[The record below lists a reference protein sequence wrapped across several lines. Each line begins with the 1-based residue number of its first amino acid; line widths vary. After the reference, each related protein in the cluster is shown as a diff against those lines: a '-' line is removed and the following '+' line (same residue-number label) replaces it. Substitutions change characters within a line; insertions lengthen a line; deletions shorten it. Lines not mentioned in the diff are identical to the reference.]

1 MFSERSHS
9 PSLGTDDMDL
19 LDIQLLGRSA
29 AQDWLAHV
37 ILTVKTIAAGAEFI
51 PLPYIRAAFGTVVI
65 FLRQLMFES
74 YPTTTLGLMETQKMN
89 KNRDDL
95 RDLCAGIIEILL
107 LLRDEILI
115 RGQVAGVRFI
125 GLCEDF
131 ISFLRLVQTEL
142 EKLVRSRT
150 GFRGRIKELLR
161 TTSVADQIGR
171 YRTRIN
177 DLRSN
182 FILAGIIDTNVN
194 VASIQKTVS
203 ANQETCPIAQQF
215 RRIKMGD
222 INLLYETA
230 MSSMVYKVKVFTAR
244 VSGEPS
250 LMTVAKYEDDEKW
263 KSDLELYS
271 RLKHPNV
278 WQLFGISTTAGL
290 HALIYYDELIPLP
303 IYRQFH
309 RPSSD
314 LEWVCLEAM
323 LDCSPYHRWST
334 NDKGKGSETT
344 ICVKREPVQLCLTM
358 PGLEN
363 EYAVEMI
370 EHDLSLWHTEMFPH
384 HHAAEDTGT
393 VPKSLSILRY
403 ANHLFAA
410 LIPIRFPKPTP
421 WKMRKELF
429 LGSVI
434 TQRCAEFLP
443 IAYIPNSSQSQ
454 IEKWDLMPV
463 PSVYSNPR
471 VDNASNR
478 FTILPGSFKAL
489 ELPRNHILLSSSIKL
504 EDEIV
509 NLVNTSWLSQANR
522 CIDKIMP
529 DREQRY
535 RCGMVEMLECIVMVD
550 LECHHLLRP
559 EGTLHEAHI
568 FVCAVSVRHDGLRIG
583 IEFPDSDQ
591 VYWSLDPAGNTR
603 MTEEERDSM
612 GLPRLEFIF
621 LPRANFWHEY
631 HYLPCPPRIF

>member
-19 LDIQLLGRSA
+19 RAPLDIQLLGRSA

-65 FLRQLMFES
+65 FL
-74 YPTTTLGLMETQKMN
+74 ETVDKMN

-95 RDLCAGIIEILL
+95 RDLCAGVVEILL

-161 TTSVADQIGR
+161 TTSVADQIDR

-215 RRIKMGD
+215 CPIKMGD

-230 MSSMVYKVKVFTAR
+230 MSSTVYKVKVFTAR

-278 WQLFGISTTAGL
+278 RQLFGISTTAGL

-314 LEWVCLEAM
+314 LVWVCLEAM
-323 LDCSPYHRWST
+323 LVRCPSSRVFGEPIQVKFKQFKDCSPYHRWST

-384 HHAAEDTGT
+384 HHAAEDTGI
-393 VPKSLSILRY
+393 VPNKSLSILRY
-403 ANHLFAA
+403 AVQSITLARHIDWNHLFAA
-410 LIPIRFPKPTP
+410 LIPVRFPKPTP

-434 TQRCAEFLP
+434 TQRCAGFLP

-454 IEKWDLMPV
+454 IKKWDLMPV

-478 FTILPGSFKAL
+478 WA
-489 ELPRNHILLSSSIKL
+489 
-504 EDEIV
+504 
-509 NLVNTSWLSQANR
+509 
-522 CIDKIMP
+522 
-529 DREQRY
+529 
-535 RCGMVEMLECIVMVD
+535 
-550 LECHHLLRP
+550 
-559 EGTLHEAHI
+559 
-568 FVCAVSVRHDGLRIG
+568 
-583 IEFPDSDQ
+583 
-591 VYWSLDPAGNTR
+591 
-603 MTEEERDSM
+603 
-612 GLPRLEFIF
+612 
-621 LPRANFWHEY
+621 
-631 HYLPCPPRIF
+631 